1 MRPPNPSPS
10 SDPPR
15 SRAARN
21 RTDDFLIMAKL
32 SVPGKMPPAVA
43 ILLKHHF
50 WLLALLVPLVLVP
63 LLFMAEGNLREQIT
77 AMQGQIKG
85 AIDGLRGV
93 RRIPQHPNS
102 SWTSEIDASTKK
114 VKLETFAE
122 WKKFWDSQKSLRVWP
137 AKQLGADFVKAVE
150 SLKPGGSLPRPML
163 ERYQDR
169 VRGLVREL
177 PGMMGAENAMTEAG
191 EAGGPSGGAPLG
203 RPSRPPLPG
212 LGRPGA
218 GVPGEAG
225 EVSPFFLTW
234 NAPNQNTIYASFNW
248 ETPPT
253 TTKILL
259 AQEELRVYGLLCE
272 LIARMNKSGTGPHNV
287 AIAAVDELFVGYP
300 AAEDNPGGV
309 GGGRITVVAPATAD
323 PSMGMAPPD
332 MPAPGMEGAAVGR
345 PPHPRFTGA
354 ISGGGGM
361 PGDMAASEPANPDE
375 QLRNWIYVDFTGK
388 PLSAAELASA
398 VDAQMV
404 HLLPFVLRIVIDQ
417 RQIDV
422 LLTELATST
431 LPIDVR
437 QLRINAAGGPG
448 GAAAAGMSGAVLGAG
463 GVPGGDGTGSRLYD
477 VTLELRGSVGLATEP
492 NEEAVGLEPGE
503 GAGQPAAP
511 AEPESRPAAKA
522 AATVRR
528 ERWRLAS

>member
-1 MRPPNPSPS
+1 
-10 SDPPR
+10 
-15 SRAARN
+15 
-21 RTDDFLIMAKL
+21 MAKL
-32 SVPGKMPPAVA
+32 SAPGKMPPAVA

-50 WLLALLVPLVLVP
+50 WLLALLMPLVLLP
-63 LLFMAEGNLREQIT
+63 LLLMAQGNLREQVT

-114 VKLETFAE
+114 VKLETYVE
-122 WKKFWDSQKSLRVWP
+122 WKKFWDSQKPLRTWP
-137 AKQLGADFVKAVE
+137 AKQLGADFVKAAE

-177 PGMMGAENAMTEAG
+177 PGIMGAENAMTEVGDAN
-191 EAGGPSGGAPLG
+191 AGGVAPMT
-203 RPSRPPLPG
+203 RPPRPPAAG
-212 LGRPGA
+212 PGRPGTGA
-218 GVPGEAG
+218 PGETI
-225 EVSPFFLTW
+225 EVSPYFVSW
-234 NAPNQNTIYASFNW
+234 NAQNQNTVYASFNW

-253 TTKILL
+253 TTKVLL

-300 AAEDNPGGV
+300 AAEDNPGGAS
-309 GGGRITVVAPATAD
+309 GGRITVVTQAATDPA
-323 PSMGMAPPD
+323 SGMAPPPD
-332 MPAPGMEGAAVGR
+332 MAAPGMEGGAGGR

-354 ISGGGGM
+354 AAGRGGMAGSGGM
-361 PGDMAASEPANPDE
+361 PGDMAAMAEPVNPDE
-375 QLRNWIYVDFTGK
+375 QLRNWIYVDFNGK
-388 PLSAAELASA
+388 PLSAAELAAA

-404 HLLPFVLRIVIDQ
+404 HLLPFVLRVVIDQ
-417 RQIDV
+417 RQIDA
-422 LLTELATST
+422 LLTEMATAS

-437 QLRINAAGGPG
+437 QVRINAAGGPP
-448 GAAAAGMSGAVLGAG
+448 GAAAGGMMEPMMMAG
-463 GVPGGDGTGSRLYD
+463 GVPGGAGPGSRLYD
-477 VTLELRGSVGLATEP
+477 VTLELRGSIGLATEP
-492 NEEAVGLEPGE
+492 NEQAVGLEPGE
-503 GAGQPAAP
+503 AQPAAP
-511 AEPESRPAAKA
+511 EEPEAKPAPKA
-522 AATVRR
+522 TATNRR